1 MDQVN
6 ELRRKAKEALF
17 QMYYNDANWRLH
29 LAYLMADILSSH
41 FKYAMEDLEFMDKSI
56 RFNDKYHVRQLLK
69 LMKSVQF
76 HAEALYK
83 QSIVTG
89 GSDESYIFES
99 WSLIFQTLFLKVLS
113 ICGTDQRSNIR
124 LYHLYKKLDDY
135 PTIINPREMK
145 DLDNQAWGY
154 LKRLIES
161 GKITKK
167 QIDEIFENPT
177 KGSESK
183 RSKDND

>member
-1 MDQVN
+1 MDKVDQ
-6 ELRRKAKEALF
+6 LRKKATEALF

-29 LAYLMADILSSH
+29 LAYLMADVLSSH

-56 RFNDKYHVRQLLK
+56 KFNDRYHVRTLLK
-69 LMKSVQF
+69 LMRSVQF

-89 GSDESYIFES
+89 GESESYIFES

-113 ICGTDQRSNIR
+113 VCGTDQRSNIR
-124 LYHLYKKLDDY
+124 LYNLYKKLDKY
-135 PTIINPREMK
+135 PQLINPRELK

-154 LKRLIES
+154 LKKLIEE
-161 GKITKK
+161 GKITKD
-167 QIDEIFENPT
+167 QIDEVFESSA
-177 KGSESK
+177 KGSSSK
-183 RSKDND
+183 GSKGNS